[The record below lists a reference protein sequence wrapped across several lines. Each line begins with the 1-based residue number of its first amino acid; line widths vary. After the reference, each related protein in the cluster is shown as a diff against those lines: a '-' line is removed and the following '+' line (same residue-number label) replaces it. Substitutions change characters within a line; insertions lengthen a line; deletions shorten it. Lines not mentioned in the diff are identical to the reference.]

1 MARVFKRNTC
11 ECLSYF
17 VWGGINYPLRL
28 LDHLGLAVYRVRAGG
43 AQQALQQQRVVA
55 HELAQLAVRD
65 AAQHARLERVRRVAP
80 RLVAREEPGHAE
92 DLALLVAA
100 HLGGEK
106 EGAGLTEPLLVS
118 R

>member
-1 MARVFKRNTC
+1 MARVLKRDMFISFK
-11 ECLSYF
+11 LL
-17 VWGGINYPLRL
+17 WLGGINYPLRL

-55 HELAQLAVRD
+55 HELAQLAVRH

-100 HLGGEK
+100 HLGAGEG
-106 EGAGLTEPLLVS
+106 EGA